1 MLLQVTLWRGLAV
14 LTKQVILLVETSPI
28 HHNLGIRNVSF
39 MAGCGGGGGGLTRF
53 TPSIC
58 ILVRS
63 LELGRISGF
72 SGL

>member
-39 MAGCGGGGGGLTRF
+39 MAGCGGGGGGINEVYTQYMHPSSFFGTRAD
-53 TPSIC
+53 
-58 ILVRS
+58 
-63 LELGRISGF
+63 
-72 SGL
+72 